1 MAAAPER
8 RSRSEQQAE
17 TRRRLLDGAAEAFR
31 RLGFQGASVEAI
43 TREAG
48 YTRGAFYSNFESKE
62 QLFVELLQDRVYE
75 GYRRLLEEVPGGGDT
90 PLERL
95 RAAAEQAADRQRNDA
110 ERWLFELWLQLLA
123 HAARHPE
130 FARLAAGFW
139 SGNRAMLAGMTEA
152 TAAEAG
158 TQLPIAAE
166 HLATAQIA
174 LDIGLAVQ
182 HLVDPDAVPLELY
195 PQLYVLLFGRF
206 ATPPEERVGPHLVE
220 HHPAADLDHA
230 VVARVRPR

>member
-1 MAAAPER
+1 MAAAPAR
-8 RSRSEQQAE
+8 RTRSEQQAE
-17 TRRRLLDGAAEAFR
+17 TRRRLLDGAAAVFR
-31 RLGFQGASVEAI
+31 RRGFGGASVEAI

-75 GYRRLLEEVPGGGDT
+75 GYRRLLEDVPSGGDT

-95 RAAAEQAADRQRNDA
+95 RSAAEQAADRQRNDDD
-110 ERWLFELWLQLLA
+110 RWLFELWLELLA

-130 FARLAAGFW
+130 FARVAAGFW
-139 SGNRAMLAGMTEA
+139 SGNRAVLAGMTEA
-152 TAAEAG
+152 TAAGAG
-158 TQLPIAAE
+158 QELPISAE

-182 HLVDPDAVPLELY
+182 HLVDPEAVPLELY
-195 PQLYVLLFGRF
+195 PQLYLLLFGRF
-206 ATPPEERVGPHLVE
+206 VS
-220 HHPAADLDHA
+220 
-230 VVARVRPR
+230 RPGE